1 MADQTQPSTASTQA
15 GQPVDQQTHFEIE
28 RFMVREARLLDQD
41 RLHEWLELLAPDI
54 RYQLPVQ
61 EVRYRKDTGPIGSA
75 TGTYI
80 FDDDYKLLEMRVNRM
95 DTNLV
100 WFEDPKTS
108 SRRLITNIDAE
119 WSKQAGEI
127 DAYSTFLT
135 YRNRRQ
141 SDETW
146 LVGAREDR
154 LRKTD
159 QGWRLVNRVILLD
172 QRVVQDKNL
181 HLFL

>member
-1 MADQTQPSTASTQA
+1 MTDQTQLSTGSTQA
-15 GQPVDQQTHFEIE
+15 AQPVDQQTHFEIE

-61 EVRYRKDTGPIGSA
+61 EVRYRKDTQPIGSA

-100 WFEDPKTS
+100 WFEDPKT
-108 SRRLITNIDAE
+108 
-119 WSKQAGEI
+119 Q
-127 DAYSTFLT
+127 
-135 YRNRRQ
+135 
-141 SDETW
+141 
-146 LVGAREDR
+146 
-154 LRKTD
+154 
-159 QGWRLVNRVILLD
+159 
-172 QRVVQDKNL
+172 
-181 HLFL
+181 

>member
-1 MADQTQPSTASTQA
+1 MSNNAAENSASNQP

-28 RFMVREARLLDQD
+28 RFLIREARLLDQE
-41 RLHEWLELLAPDI
+41 RLHEWLALLTPDI
-54 RYQLPVQ
+54 SYQLPVQ
-61 EVRYRKDTGPIGSA
+61 EVRYRKDSQPIGSA

-80 FDDDYKLLEMRVNRM
+80 YDDDYRLLEMRVNRM
-95 DTNLV
+95 DTNMV

-108 SRRLITNIDAE
+108 NRRLITNIDAE
-119 WSKQAGEI
+119 WSDSADEV
-127 DAYSTFLT
+127 DVYSTFLA

-141 SDETW
+141 NDETL

-159 QGWRLVNRVILLD
+159 QGWRLAKRLIVLD